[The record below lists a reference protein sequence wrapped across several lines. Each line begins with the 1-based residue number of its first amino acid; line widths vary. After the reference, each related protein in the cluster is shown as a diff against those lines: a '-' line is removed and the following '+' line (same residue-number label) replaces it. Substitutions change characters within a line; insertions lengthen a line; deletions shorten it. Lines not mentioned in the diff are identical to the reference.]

1 MSNNII
7 LFIFSGTVIFLI
19 WNKILLNSYEI
30 NVNKAYNKYMFLLD
44 TQTNITIPAEKFYQ
58 AAME

>member
-58 AAME
+58 AAMQ